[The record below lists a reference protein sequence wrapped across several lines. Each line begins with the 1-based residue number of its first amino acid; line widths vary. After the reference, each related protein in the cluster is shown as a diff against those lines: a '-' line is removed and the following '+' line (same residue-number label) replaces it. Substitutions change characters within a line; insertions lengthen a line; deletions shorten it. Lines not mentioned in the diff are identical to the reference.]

1 MENEQWAQLVAL
13 KSEMDNNLMAFDW
26 IAQEKFVSLL
36 VQSLEGKG
44 DGFPN
49 RNDG

>member
-1 MENEQWAQLVAL
+1 MENQEWAQLVAL
-13 KSEMDNNLMAFDW
+13 KSEMDNNLFAYDW

-36 VQSLEGKG
+36 VESLKGKG

-49 RNDG
+49 RDDG